1 MDSTNELG
9 SSARRGLLSAVNQGS
24 QWSTRS
30 SMILELQ
37 APSATRWK
45 SFVLVYSPLLRFWI
59 SRKHVPVSAREDILQ
74 ECLKSIFLGIGEFR
88 RHKFEAGSFRGWLRT
103 IVNRRIADYF
113 RNSAGDKTAP
123 PELLS
128 GIEAREERD
137 PAELVA
143 EEVALKE
150 LEARALHLIRES
162 TAERTWQMFWLSTVE
177 QVPTAEIAKQFDVSS
192 AAVRVAK
199 ARVIGRLRK
208 MFVDSASQSE
218 F

>member
-1 MDSTNELG
+1 MREGESGRLLPPLG
-9 SSARRGLLSAVNQGS
+9 ASS

-37 APSATRWK
+37 APSAHRWR

-59 SRKHVPVSAREDILQ
+59 DRKQVPASVQDDILQ
-74 ECLKSIFLGIGEFR
+74 ECLKSVFLGIGEFR
-88 RHKFEAGSFRGWLRT
+88 RHKFESGSFRGWLRT
-103 IVNRRIADYF
+103 IVNRRVADYF
-113 RNSAGDKTAP
+113 RSAANLKTAP
-123 PELLS
+123 PELLLVA
-128 GIEAREERD
+128 EAGEQRD
-137 PAELVA
+137 PLDLVA

-162 TAERTWQMFWLSTVE
+162 TAERTWQMFWLSVVE
-177 QVPTAEIAKQFDVSS
+177 QVPTSEIAQQFGVTT

-208 MFVDSASQSE
+208 MFVDSASHVES
-218 F
+218 

>member
-1 MDSTNELG
+1 MKSTNELG
-9 SSARRGLLSAVNQGS
+9 SSARQGLSAINRGS
-24 QWSTRS
+24 QWSTHS
-30 SMILELQ
+30 SMVLELQ

-45 SFVLVYSPLLRFWI
+45 TFVLVYSPLLRFWI
-59 SRKHVPVSAREDILQ
+59 SRRQVPVSAREDILQ

-88 RHKFEAGSFRGWLRT
+88 RHKFETGSFRGWLRT
-103 IVNRRIADYF
+103 IVNRRVADYF
-113 RNSAGDKTAP
+113 RTSADDKTVP
-123 PELLS
+123 PELLP

-143 EEVALKE
+143 EELALKE

-177 QVPTAEIAKQFDVSS
+177 QVPTSEIAKNFDVSS

-199 ARVIGRLRK
+199 ARVIARLRK

-218 F
+218 S

>member
-1 MDSTNELG
+1 
-9 SSARRGLLSAVNQGS
+9 
-24 QWSTRS
+24 
-30 SMILELQ
+30 MILELQ
-37 APSATRWK
+37 APSAGRWK

-59 SRKHVPVSAREDILQ
+59 DHKRVPSSAQDDILQ
-74 ECLKSIFLGIGEFR
+74 ECLKSIFLGIGEFQ
-88 RHKFEAGSFRGWLRT
+88 RHKFESGSFRGWLRT
-103 IVNRRIADYF
+103 IVNRRVADYF
-113 RNSAGDKTAP
+113 RASSHLKNAP
-123 PELLS
+123 PELLLVA
-128 GIEAREERD
+128 EAREQRD

-143 EEVALKE
+143 EEAALKE

-177 QVPTAEIAKQFDVSS
+177 QLPTAKIAEQFEVTP

-218 F
+218 P

>member
-1 MDSTNELG
+1 
-9 SSARRGLLSAVNQGS
+9 
-24 QWSTRS
+24 
-30 SMILELQ
+30 MILELQ

-59 SRKHVPVSAREDILQ
+59 SRKQVPSSATEDILQ

-137 PAELVA
+137 PEELLLP
-143 EEVALKE
+143 AL
-150 LEARALHLIRES
+150 LEQPPQRRALPDPALR
-162 TAERTWQMFWLSTVE
+162 
-177 QVPTAEIAKQFDVSS
+177 VPRFPIKTQGTLFYHQLNFGNNQ
-192 AAVRVAK
+192 RY
-199 ARVIGRLRK
+199 
-208 MFVDSASQSE
+208 VD
-218 F
+218 

>member
-128 GIEAREERD
+128 GIEERD

-177 QVPTAEIAKQFDVSS
+177 QVPTAEIAKQFGVSS

>member
-1 MDSTNELG
+1 MVGTDAFHLKTGRG
-9 SSARRGLLSAVNQGS
+9 SPAVHTGS

-37 APSATRWK
+37 APSAARWK

-59 SRKHVPVSAREDILQ
+59 ARKQVPDSAQDDILQ

-88 RHKFEAGSFRGWLRT
+88 RHKFESGSFRGWLRT
-103 IVNRRIADYF
+103 IVNRRVADYF
-113 RNSAGDKTAP
+113 RTSLDNKTAP
-123 PELLS
+123 PELVMVV
-128 GIEAREERD
+128 ETREQRD

-143 EEVALKE
+143 EEAALKE

-162 TAERTWQMFWLSTVE
+162 TAPRTWQMFWLSTVE
-177 QVPTAEIAKQFDVSS
+177 QVPTVEIADQFGVTP

-199 ARVIGRLRK
+199 ARVIGRLRR
-208 MFVDSASQSE
+208 MFVDSASQVE
-218 F
+218 

>member
-1 MDSTNELG
+1 MDSINELG
-9 SSARRGLLSAVNQGS
+9 SSASGGLTTVNRGS
-24 QWSTRS
+24 QWLTRS

-59 SRKHVPVSAREDILQ
+59 SRKQVPVSAREDILQ

-88 RHKFEAGSFRGWLRT
+88 RYKFEAGSFRGWLRT
-103 IVNRRIADYF
+103 IVNRRTADYF
-113 RNSAGDKTAP
+113 RNLAGDKTAS
-123 PELLS
+123 PEFLS

-177 QVPTAEIAKQFDVSS
+177 QVPTAEVAKQFGVSS

-208 MFVDSASQSE
+208 MFVDSASHSE

>member
-1 MDSTNELG
+1 MVGTDLLG
-9 SSARRGLLSAVNQGS
+9 GKTGDGASALHTGS

-37 APSATRWK
+37 APSAHRWK

-59 SRKHVPVSAREDILQ
+59 GRKLVPASAQDDILQ
-74 ECLKSIFLGIGEFR
+74 ECLKSIFLGIGEFK

-103 IVNRRIADYF
+103 IVNRRVADYF
-113 RNSAGDKTAP
+113 RTHANDKIAP
-123 PELLS
+123 PERLLVV
-128 GIEAREERD
+128 EARDQRD
-137 PAELVA
+137 PDELVA

-177 QVPTAEIAKQFDVSS
+177 QVPTSEIAEQFGVSS

-199 ARVIGRLRK
+199 ARVIGRLRR
-208 MFVDSASQSE
+208 MFVDSASQVDA
-218 F
+218 

>member
-1 MDSTNELG
+1 MEATNDPGTSVRHG
-9 SSARRGLLSAVNQGS
+9 SSAENNGS

-37 APSATRWK
+37 TPSASRWK
-45 SFVLVYSPLLRFWI
+45 SFVLIYTPLLRFWI
-59 SRKHVPVSAREDILQ
+59 ARKQVPLSAREDILQ
-74 ECLKSIFLGIGEFR
+74 ECLKSIFLGIGEFQ

-113 RNSAGDKTAP
+113 RKSADDRTAP
-123 PELLS
+123 PGLLL

-177 QVPTAEIAKQFDVSS
+177 QVPTADIARQFNVSS

-208 MFVDSASQSE
+208 MFVDSATQFES
-218 F
+218 

>member
-1 MDSTNELG
+1 MVDSESGRILPSLNTT
-9 SSARRGLLSAVNQGS
+9 S

-37 APSATRWK
+37 APSAGRWK

-59 SRKHVPVSAREDILQ
+59 DHKRVPSSAQDDILQ
-74 ECLKSIFLGIGEFR
+74 ECLKSIFLGIGEFQ
-88 RHKFEAGSFRGWLRT
+88 RHKFESGSFRGWLRT
-103 IVNRRIADYF
+103 IVNRRVADYF
-113 RNSAGDKTAP
+113 RASSHLKNAP
-123 PELLS
+123 PELLLVA
-128 GIEAREERD
+128 EAREQRD

-143 EEVALKE
+143 EEAALKE

-177 QVPTAEIAKQFDVSS
+177 QLPTAKIAEQFEVTP

-218 F
+218 P